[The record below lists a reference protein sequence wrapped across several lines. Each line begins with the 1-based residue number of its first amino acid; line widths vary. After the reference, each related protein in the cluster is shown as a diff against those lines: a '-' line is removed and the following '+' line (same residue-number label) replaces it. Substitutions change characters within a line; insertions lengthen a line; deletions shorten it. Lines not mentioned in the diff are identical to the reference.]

1 MKKIGFT
8 LPEVLVALTIVG
20 VIGAITIPQ
29 VVSNVET
36 RKTGALLGRASEQIS
51 LACQNAIQDYN
62 DTVVDGRYAEKLSDS
77 TDIDLTN
84 HLGLTDVFV
93 STDDK
98 AKYNEKGISTD
109 GWKILSKSPV
119 YIQEQ
124 DDKTFLVDIN
134 GFSGKNDLG
143 IDQFEIHLNPNCSIT
158 PVGVAADIFQN
169 DFRVKV
175 D

>member
-1 MKKIGFT
+1 MKKFGFT

-62 DTVVDGRYAEKLSDS
+62 DTVTDGRYAEKLSDI
-77 TDIDLTN
+77 TDIDLTKY
-84 HLGLTDVFV
+84 LGLTDVFV

-124 DDKTFLVDIN
+124 GDKTFLVDVN
-134 GFSGKNDLG
+134 GFSGKNEVG
-143 IDQFEIHLNPNCSIT
+143 VDQFEIYLNDNCTIT
-158 PVGVAADIFQN
+158 PVGDAADIFQN
-169 DFRVKV
+169 NFRVKV